1 MEICGKEGVHRY
13 LKYNWSGSDI
23 GYKRY
28 DTHMRTPNDKIHSL
42 GKVVTYFIAM
52 NSPSCGYTIN
62 FLADSNSTHV
72 RCRYKFAILNVRLR
86 QNRALCKYL

>member
-1 MEICGKEGVHRY
+1 MEICGREGVHRY

-52 NSPSCGYTIN
+52 NSPSCGYIIN

-72 RCRYKFAILNVRLR
+72 RCR
-86 QNRALCKYL
+86 